1 MTREEIK
8 EIKGAIEELDD
19 IVLDVII
26 QCCKELHCQ
35 SIQMCFWDRDAIMD
49 VIEKVLEGDKQ

>member
-1 MTREEIK
+1 MTKEEIK
-8 EIKGAIEELDD
+8 ETKEVIEELDD

-35 SIQMCFWDRDAIMD
+35 GIQMCFWDRVAIMG
-49 VIEKVLEGDKQ
+49 VIDKVLEED